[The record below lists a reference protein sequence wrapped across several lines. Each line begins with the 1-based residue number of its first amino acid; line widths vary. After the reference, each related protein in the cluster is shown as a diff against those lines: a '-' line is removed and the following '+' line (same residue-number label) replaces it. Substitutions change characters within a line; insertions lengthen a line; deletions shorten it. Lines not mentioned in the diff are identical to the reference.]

1 MPIEHV
7 KVLTSNLKTGM
18 FVTKLD
24 RDWLETP
31 YRIQGFILKTEKEI
45 DRLRKYCDFV
55 YIDVAKSP
63 HYEHKPARLR
73 EQPVLSD
80 YEQKKLLIKAKPI
93 NHKIE
98 TNYDDELGNAQKNHA
113 VLRKTVQGVVEDT
126 IKNKNLDLKN
136 VRQAVN
142 PMVDSIMRNPDA
154 FTWLTMMRDRDNY
167 TYNHMVSS
175 SIWAAA
181 LGRNLG
187 LPVKDIQA
195 VSLGALLFDIGKI
208 KLPEKLLTKTDEY
221 NEQEYA
227 VARQHVE
234 FSVEVV
240 KAVPGITDNIVNMV
254 ASHHER
260 HDGSGYPKGLKADD
274 IPLFGRMAGII
285 DCYDA
290 MISDRYYKMAISPHE
305 MILHLYE
312 WSGKQF
318 QAELVEQFIQVVGIY
333 PVGTLVEL
341 TDGRVGVVVAHK
353 KTSRLRPTIMLI
365 LDKNK
370 EFYREFKHLN
380 LGRIT
385 RGEDGGRLNIQ
396 RIVQPG
402 KYGID
407 PKFFYL

>member
-7 KVLTSNLKTGM
+7 KVLTTNLKTGM

-31 YRIQGFILKTEKEI
+31 YRIQGFVLKSEKEI
-45 DRLRKYCDFV
+45 HRLRKYCDFV

-63 HYEHKPARLR
+63 HFEDKPARSQ
-73 EQPVLSD
+73 EPPVLSD
-80 YEQKKLLIKAKPI
+80 YEQKKLLINAKPI
-93 NHKIE
+93 NHKVE
-98 TNYDDELGNAQKNHA
+98 AKFDDELTNAQKNYV

-126 IKNKNLDLKN
+126 IKNKQLDLKN
-136 VRQAVN
+136 VRQAVT

-187 LPVKDIQA
+187 LPIKDIQS

-208 KLPEKLLTKTDEY
+208 KLPEKLLTKTEQY

-227 VARQHVE
+227 VAKQHVE

-254 ASHHER
+254 ATHHER
-260 HDGSGYPKGLKADD
+260 HDGSGYPKGLKGDD

-290 MISDRYYKMAISPHE
+290 MISDRYYKLAISPHE
-305 MILHLYE
+305 MILHLYD

-318 QAELVEQFIQVVGIY
+318 QTELVEQFIQVLGLY

-341 TDGRVGVVVAHK
+341 TDGRVGVVVSHK
-353 KTSRLRPTIMLI
+353 KASRLRPTIMLI
-365 LDKNK
+365 LDENK

-380 LGRIT
+380 LGIISRDEH
-385 RGEDGGRLNIQ
+385 GEPLNIQ
-396 RIVQPG
+396 RMVQPG